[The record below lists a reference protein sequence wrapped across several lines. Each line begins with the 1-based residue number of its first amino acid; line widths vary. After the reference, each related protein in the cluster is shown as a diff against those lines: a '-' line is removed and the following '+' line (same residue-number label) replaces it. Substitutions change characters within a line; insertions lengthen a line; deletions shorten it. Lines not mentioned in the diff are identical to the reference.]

1 MKRIFAGALAL
12 FLSLVLATAN
22 AGPAKAMPVIVKV
35 VTSDKLV
42 TLEDEASDSIE
53 NVRAKIQDK
62 EGIAP
67 ANQLLKFGS
76 TVLVD
81 GRTLSDYNIQR
92 DTVIN
97 LSVTSTVTCSTSGS
111 FTIIDNS
118 VTGNSSCIGEAV
130 VPSTVTGIAD
140 NAFYSSGLT
149 AVTLPSNVIR
159 IGSSA
164 FAYNANL
171 VNINFKGYA
180 PAVGV
185 SAFASLST
193 SAVARV
199 LSPTY
204 GFGAN
209 GATWNGLPVSVLT
222 QTAPT
227 AVTSSVSGDVVT
239 ISWTAATGATSYT
252 VTALP
257 GAATSSNLTCTST
270 AVTCSFTGRLTV
282 GVPYTFAVTATNGH
296 TTSVAANSNPLTL
309 EAPFAVVG
317 AISLTSPRIG
327 GTATATASANR
338 TGTALR
344 YTWYRCTDPVS
355 ASTSAVAPVG
365 CIEVSGTTERTYP
378 LVATDAGWFIT
389 VRTQATLGSV
399 TVSSIAA
406 AARPVLVTTSTA
418 KRTTSIGGYATTA
431 ISPTAIMKLRIKGFL
446 VTNPGYLRLQ
456 CVGDVTGYAKS
467 AQQLKLA
474 TSRAKAACAYAKAL
488 YPHLIVKYSGKQSKT
503 SGTKARLV
511 GFTLAP

>member
-1 MKRIFAGALAL
+1 MKQIFAGALAL
-12 FLSLVLATAN
+12 VLALSSTSPAN
-22 AGPAKAMPVIVKV
+22 AMPVIVKV

-42 TLEDEASDSIE
+42 TLEVEATDSIE
-53 NVRAKIQDK
+53 AVRAKIQDK

-97 LSVTSTVTCSTSGS
+97 LSVTSTVACSTSGS

-118 VTGNSSCIGEAV
+118 VTSNSSCIGEAV
-130 VPSTVTGIAD
+130 LPGTVTGIAD
-140 NAFYSSGLT
+140 NAFYSGGLT
-149 AVTLPSNVIR
+149 SITLPSNVIR

-164 FAYNANL
+164 LAYNANL

-185 SAFASLST
+185 SAFASVST

-199 LSPTY
+199 LAPTY

-209 GATWNGLPVSVLT
+209 GATWNGLPVTVLT

-227 AVTSSVSGDVVT
+227 GVTTSVAGDVVT
-239 ISWTAATGATSYT
+239 ISWTAATGATSYS

-257 GAATSSNLTCTST
+257 ANATSSTVTCTST
-270 AVTCSFTGRLTV
+270 TTTCSLTGRLTV

-296 TTSVAANSNPLTL
+296 TVSAAANSAPLTL
-309 EAPFAVVG
+309 EAPFAVVAG
-317 AISLTSPRIG
+317 ISLTSPRIG
-327 GTATATASANR
+327 GTATATATANR
-338 TGTALR
+338 TGTTLR
-344 YTWYRCTDPVS
+344 YTWYRCTDPVP
-355 ASTSAVAPVG
+355 ASSNAIAPTG
-365 CIEVSGTTERTYP
+365 CIEVSGTADRTYQ
-378 LVATDAGWFIT
+378 LLATDAGWFIT
-389 VRTQATLGSV
+389 ARVQATLGST
-399 TVSSIAA
+399 TVSSIVA
-406 AARPVLVTTSTA
+406 AARPVLVTTATA
-418 KRTTSIGGYATTA
+418 RRVSAIGGYATTA
-431 ISPTAIMKLRIKGFL
+431 IAPTAVMKLRIKGFL
-446 VTNPGYLRLQ
+446 ATNPGFLRLQ

-467 AQQLKLA
+467 SQALKLA
-474 TSRAKAACAYAKAL
+474 TSRAKAACDYAKSL
-488 YPHLIVKYSGKQSKT
+488 HPFLIVSFSGKQSKT

-511 GFTLAP
+511 SYTLAP

>member
-1 MKRIFAGALAL
+1 MNRIFAGALAL
-12 FLSLVLATAN
+12 VLAL
-22 AGPAKAMPVIVKV
+22 AGALSSTSPASAMPVIIKV
-35 VTSDKLV
+35 VTSEKLV
-42 TLEDEASDSIE
+42 TLEVEPSDSIE

-67 ANQLLKFGS
+67 VNQLLKFGT

-97 LSVTSTVTCSTSGS
+97 LSTTSQVSCSTSGS
-111 FTIIDNS
+111 FTIIDNA
-118 VTGNSSCIGEAV
+118 VTSNSSCVGEAV
-130 VPSTVTGIAD
+130 VPGTVTGIAD
-140 NAFYSSGLT
+140 NAFYSGGLT
-149 AVTLPSNVIR
+149 SVTLPSNVIR

-185 SAFASLST
+185 SAFASVST
-193 SAVARV
+193 SAVVRV

-222 QTAPT
+222 QTAPSG
-227 AVTSSVSGDVVT
+227 VTSSVAGDVVT

-257 GAATSSNLTCTST
+257 GSATSSNLTCTST

-296 TTSVAANSNPLTL
+296 TTSVAANSTPLTL
-309 EAPFAVVG
+309 EAPFAVVAG
-317 AISLTSPRIG
+317 IALTSPRIG

-338 TGTALR
+338 TGTTLR
-344 YTWYRCTDPVS
+344 YTWYRCTDPVA
-355 ASTSAVAPVG
+355 ASTAAVAPVG
-365 CIEVSGTTERTYP
+365 CIEVSGTAERTYQ
-378 LVATDAGWFIT
+378 LVATDVGWFIT
-389 VRTQATLGSV
+389 VRTQATLGST
-399 TVSSIAA
+399 TVSSFAA
-406 AARPVLVTTSTA
+406 AARPVLVTTATV
-418 KRTTSIGGYATTA
+418 KRTVAIGGYATTA
-431 ISPTAIMKLRIKGFL
+431 IAPTSVMKLRIKGFL

-467 AQQLKLA
+467 ASLLKAA
-474 TSRAKAACAYAKAL
+474 TSRAKSACAYAKSL
-488 YPHLIVKYSGKQSKT
+488 YPHLITTVIGKQSKT